1 MLDARVLS
9 VLVHCVAG
17 CWMDVGR
24 SGAAAIHVAADFDPI
39 IATGT
44 GTGAVRAAVRAA
56 TAVAA
61 SRYMRSRL
69 WRWVVVLFCQCCSR
83 FSTLRWWCC

>member
-9 VLVHCVAG
+9 AECTALLAAG
-17 CWMDVGR
+17 WMAVGR
-24 SGAAAIHVAADFDPI
+24 SGAAAIHAAADFDPI

-44 GTGAVRAAVRAA
+44 STAAVRAAVRAA

-69 WRWVVVLFCQCCSR
+69 WRWVVVLFCQCC
-83 FSTLRWWCC
+83 

>member
-9 VLVHCVAG
+9 VLVYCVAG
-17 CWMDVGR
+17 CWMAVGR

-44 GTGAVRAAVRAA
+44 GTAAVRAAVRAA

-69 WRWVVVLFCQCCSR
+69 WRWVVVLFCQCC
-83 FSTLRWWCC
+83 

>member
-9 VLVHCVAG
+9 VLR
-17 CWMDVGR
+17 CWMAVGR
-24 SGAAAIHVAADFDPI
+24 SGAAAIHAAADFDPI

-69 WRWVVVLFCQCCSR
+69 WRWVVVLFCQCC
-83 FSTLRWWCC
+83 